1 MSDSKA
7 DFDLRSIARGRR
19 SLRWLSGR
27 TNILWLDSFPGRIAA
42 RIAAAL
48 RTDIRVAWSGPI
60 AARHEFGMP
69 TLSWISV
76 PVAASTPRAFS
87 ALLDRSLLD
96 SPYDVNP
103 DRTAEL
109 TALMQQV
116 RDLHALDP
124 LHRLP
129 TCPAPLKTT
138 SPRIKVL
145 LIDEREADPRCTLTR
160 RRRRV
165 AFRAL
170 IQAATAMHP
179 DATFWLGRSS
189 QQGRGAWLSSS
200 ASDLMPAGLNLL
212 SDRETLCATIDHV
225 DHVYTV
231 GAREGMHALLA
242 NVPVHV
248 FGAPY
253 YSGWG
258 FTHDSLPS
266 EPRRARPT
274 LVAFFGASFV
284 HHAHYLD
291 PATHRPGTLAALLHS
306 IAIQREVET
315 RFNELGPLA
324 GIRFQWWKRPFATP
338 FLTANGHP
346 LRWLRDAAEVDK
358 HECAVIWGGR
368 DTKDLADST
377 QRVRIEDGFL
387 HSGGLGSD
395 MSPPLSQ
402 VIDTRGLYFDA
413 SCPSDLTVLLNEA
426 DFDSMELARAA
437 AIRQSIVASGLTKY
451 NLGRR
456 HPSWQAPPDRLVIL
470 VPGQV
475 ADDASIR
482 LGTRAMSTVDDLLR
496 EVRKLRPDAWIVY
509 KPHPDVLSGNRNGLI
524 DADSLADIVDTES
537 DLISLIEV
545 ATEVHTLSSLSGFE
559 ALLRDK
565 AVYTYGLPFYAGWG
579 LTHDALAPVPWR
591 ERTLTLDMLTA
602 GVLLR
607 YPLYWDWSLRLFTT
621 PERVIAELAPLA
633 MRPLASVRNDHLR
646 IARKAVRW
654 MRNVVSHLIWRNRQP
669 GTHLVLRTRLPS
681 ARSTKSIGG

>member
-7 DFDLRSIARGRR
+7 AFDLRSIVRGRR
-19 SLRWLSGR
+19 SLCWLSGR
-27 TNILWLDSFPGRIAA
+27 TSILWLDSLPGRIAA

-48 RTDIRVAWSGPI
+48 RADVQVAWSGPV
-60 AARHEFGMP
+60 ATRHEFGMP
-69 TLSWISV
+69 ALSWISV

-96 SPYDVNP
+96 AQHDVDP

-109 TALMQQV
+109 TTLMERV

-129 TCPAPLKTT
+129 ACPAALKTT
-138 SPRIKVL
+138 SPRTKVL
-145 LIDEREADPRCTLTR
+145 LIDEREVDPRCALTC

-165 AFRAL
+165 AFRTL
-170 IQAATAMHP
+170 IKTAIATHP

-189 QQGRGAWLSSS
+189 QQGRGAWLSSR
-200 ASDLMPAGLNLL
+200 ARDLMPAGLNQL
-212 SDRETLCATIDHV
+212 SERETLCATIDHV
-225 DHVYTV
+225 DCVYTV
-231 GAREGMHALLA
+231 GAPEAMHALLS

-258 FTHDSLPS
+258 FTHDAQPS
-266 EPRRARPT
+266 EPRRTRPT
-274 LVAFFGASFV
+274 LAEFFGTSFV

-315 RFNELGPLA
+315 RFDGLGPLA

-338 FLTANGHP
+338 FLAAGGHP
-346 LRWLRDAAEVDK
+346 LRWLRDAAK
-358 HECAVIWGGR
+358 IGTHECAVIWGGR
-368 DTKDLADST
+368 DTQDLADDVR
-377 QRVRIEDGFL
+377 RVRIEDGFL

-402 VIDTRGLYFDA
+402 VIDTRGLHFDA
-413 SCPSDLTVLLNEA
+413 SRPSDLTALLNEA
-426 DFDSMELARAA
+426 VFDSTELARAA
-437 AIRQSIVASGLTKY
+437 AIRQLIVANGLTKY

-456 HPSWQAPPDRLVIL
+456 RPSWQVPAGRHVIL

-482 LGTRAMSTVDDLLR
+482 LGTRIISTADDLLR
-496 EVRKLRPDAWIVY
+496 EVRKLRPNAWIVY
-509 KPHPDVLSGNRNGLI
+509 KPHPDVLSGNRNGLVN
-524 DADSLADIVDTES
+524 ADSLADIVDTDS

-559 ALLRDK
+559 ALLRGK
-565 AVYTYGLPFYAGWG
+565 VVYTYGLPFYAGWG
-579 LTHDALAPVPWR
+579 LTHDTLAPVPWR

-602 GVLLR
+602 GALLR
-607 YPLYWDWSLRLFTT
+607 YPLYWDWRLRLFTT

-633 MRPLASVRNDHLR
+633 VRPLASVQDDHLR
-646 IARKAVRW
+646 VARKALRW
-654 MRNVVSHLIWRNRQP
+654 TRNIISHLVWRSHQRR
-669 GTHLVLRTRLPS
+669 THLALRTGPPS
-681 ARSTKSIGG
+681 AHHTKSVSE